1 MMMKKSHVNSTNINT
16 GIGNSTKK
24 PVITVT
30 TMITIMPT
38 LSMGAPSPKP

>member
-24 PVITVT
+24 TSNNSNNHDNHNAN
-30 TMITIMPT
+30 TINGGPE
-38 LSMGAPSPKP
+38 P